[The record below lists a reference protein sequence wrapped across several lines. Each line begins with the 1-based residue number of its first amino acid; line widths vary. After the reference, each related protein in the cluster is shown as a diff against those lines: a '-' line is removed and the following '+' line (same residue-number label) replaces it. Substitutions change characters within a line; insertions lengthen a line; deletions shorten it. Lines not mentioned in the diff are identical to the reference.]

1 VVRVV
6 FSSSGS
12 VASAVLS
19 SSGGIAAVLLSS
31 CFVVVLSSSGFV
43 G

>member
-1 VVRVV
+1 VARVV

-19 SSGGIAAVLLSS
+19 SSGGVAAVLLSS